1 MFAWV
6 AAAAAVLGGAGYA
19 CGRGIVRA
27 KGQTEEVAP
36 SFWRVRWACWRW
48 VTEIK
53 TPADD
58 SYQKIGSSPS
68 EAAAISMGVAATMP
82 PPQGSSFSEQTN
94 GPTIKLTGML
104 VNQ

>member
-1 MFAWV
+1 MIGWLV
-6 AAAAAVLGGAGYA
+6 AAGAALGSAGYV

-27 KGQTEEVAP
+27 KGQTEEANP

-58 SYQKIGSSPS
+58 DWRKIGSSPN
-68 EAAAISMGVAATMP
+68 EGQAIAMAVANTIP
-82 PPQGSSFSEQTN
+82 PPQGSSFSEQTS